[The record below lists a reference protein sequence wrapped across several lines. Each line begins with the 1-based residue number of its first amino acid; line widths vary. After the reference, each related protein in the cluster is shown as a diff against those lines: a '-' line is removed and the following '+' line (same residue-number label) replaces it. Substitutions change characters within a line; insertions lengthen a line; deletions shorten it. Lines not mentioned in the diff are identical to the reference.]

1 MSRVLW
7 RFKNFTWSWPI
18 SQILNSTHRWRT
30 TPPTRSLHGFPL
42 NNGAIPEHAT
52 TRLRDWV
59 IRLSPA
65 EGSNGDPQTQTR
77 RFIGTEL
84 TDQFLLFID
93 EPPFTVLRIR
103 SFIRCFCLLPHQL
116 ILATKKEQLAG
127 CNGLPRNRDRPQKCK
142 SAKSLQKYQQS
153 NNQ

>member
-1 MSRVLW
+1 MESKFIGSRAVDPSLEDSLAYIKSY
-7 RFKNFTWSWPI
+7 RPTANFANPI
-18 SQILNSTHRWRT
+18 STHRWRT
-30 TPPTRSLHGFPL
+30 TPPTRGLHRFPL

-65 EGSNGDPQTQTR
+65 EGSNGDPQSQTR

-93 EPPFTVLRIR
+93 EPPFTILRLGSFIR
-103 SFIRCFCLLPHQL
+103 SFSLLPHQL
-116 ILATKKEQLAG
+116 SLATKKEQLAC
-127 CNGLPRNRDRPQKCK
+127 CNGLPRNRDK
-142 SAKSLQKYQQS
+142 A
-153 NNQ
+153 

>member
-1 MSRVLW
+1 MKSKFIGSRTVDPSVEDSLAYMKPY
-7 RFKNFTWSWPI
+7 RPTANFANPI
-18 SQILNSTHRWRT
+18 STHRWRT
-30 TPPTRSLHGFPL
+30 TPPTRGLHRFPL

-65 EGSNGDPQTQTR
+65 EGSNGDPQSQTR

-93 EPPFTVLRIR
+93 EPPFTILRLR
-103 SFIRCFCLLPHQL
+103 SFIRSFSLLPHQL
-116 ILATKKEQLAG
+116 SLATKKEQLAC
-127 CNGLPRNRDRPQKCK
+127 CNGLPRNRDK
-142 SAKSLQKYQQS
+142 A
-153 NNQ
+153 